1 MSRRSPSLAE
11 VPRVTSKLRAEIKA
25 SRKSII
31 DLSGFIKVVRAWQ
44 EKRPPMVVS
53 NSKVDFLVNLLIGE
67 ILEVLEERQNEGLA
81 NYVFKAEKGETIDI
95 GFFLASLAR
104 LLILTGGEIDTT
116 HIMRVA
122 NGQSNDSNALDRMME
137 VAGNLNERSLEKD
150 LEYLWELWVSY
161 LIHMKYPVSPT
172 KVLREYTFPKND
184 GNYSL
189 YYLRGHKVFEQ
200 KYRRKMDEDE
210 GKAYFAHYRKA
221 TRLIRDFIIKFIDPQ
236 VEHTG
241 LRKEHLLPYEMYI
254 YSFMYFP
261 LFDMSPQ
268 VALETLENR
277 LYIDFGIS
285 RDQTATPL
293 LRLNTKLP
301 N

>member
-1 MSRRSPSLAE
+1 MSRSLSLAE
-11 VPRVTSKLRAEIKA
+11 VPRITSKLKAETQTA
-25 SRKSII
+25 RKSLI
-31 DLSGFIKVVRAWQ
+31 DLDAFIRDVKAWQ
-44 EKRPPMVVS
+44 ESRPPMIAANSEVS
-53 NSKVDFLVNLLIGE
+53 YLKNLLLGE
-67 ILEVLEERQNEGLA
+67 ILEVISERQFEGLE
-81 NYVFKAEKGETIDI
+81 NYNFKAEKGEVIDVA
-95 GFFLASLAR
+95 FFLAALVR
-104 LLILTGGEIDTT
+104 LLLAVGVHIDTKQ
-116 HIMRVA
+116 IMRDA
-122 NGQSNDSNALDRMME
+122 NGQSNDSYALERMME
-137 VAGNLNERSLEKD
+137 VGGNLDLHTIKRD
-150 LEYLWELWVSY
+150 LEYLCTLLVSY
-161 LIHMKYPVSPT
+161 LIHMKYPVNPNQ
-172 KVLREYTFPKND
+172 VLHEYTFPKND

-200 KYRRKMDEDE
+200 KHKRKMDVDE

-221 TRLIRDFIIKFIDPQ
+221 TRLIRDFVVKFIDPQ

-268 VALETLENR
+268 VALERLESR
-277 LYIDFGIS
+277 LYMDFGVS
-285 RDQTATPL
+285 RDQTARPL